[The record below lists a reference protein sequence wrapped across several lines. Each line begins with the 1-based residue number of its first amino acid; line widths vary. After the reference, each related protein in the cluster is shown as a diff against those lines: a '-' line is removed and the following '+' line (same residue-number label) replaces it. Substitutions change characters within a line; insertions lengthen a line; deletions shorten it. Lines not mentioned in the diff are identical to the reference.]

1 MATTF
6 RVVPDETKCMV
17 GHRVVNVKVNNLV
30 KKGLYYIQQ
39 NPDFLNLAREME
51 IGLENQKT

>member
-30 KKGLYYIQQ
+30 KKGYITYSRIQI
-39 NPDFLNLAREME
+39 F
-51 IGLENQKT
+51 

>member
-6 RVVPDETKCMV
+6 RVVPDETKYMV

-30 KKGLYYIQQ
+30 KKRVILHTAESRFFE
-39 NPDFLNLAREME
+39 PS
-51 IGLENQKT
+51 